1 MTSSGILKYD
11 TLMKYLNYV
20 FCVKLFSV
28 RKDVLEV
35 KLFKHLE
42 AIGFNNKIQFQ
53 VKRKT

>member
-28 RKDVLEV
+28 KERCAGGETIQTFGGYRVQQQNSV
-35 KLFKHLE
+35 PGE
-42 AIGFNNKIQFQ
+42 A
-53 VKRKT
+53 